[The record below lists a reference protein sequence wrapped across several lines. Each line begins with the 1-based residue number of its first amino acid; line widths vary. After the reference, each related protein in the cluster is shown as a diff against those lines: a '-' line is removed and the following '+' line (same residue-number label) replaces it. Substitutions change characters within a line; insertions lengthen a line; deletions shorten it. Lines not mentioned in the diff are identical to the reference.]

1 MNSMADRRPE
11 MALGAVD
18 GARRLEGRRKKE
30 KKKKK
35 ENCAVGVGRGVS
47 FFSEVIQVLVPPH
60 PHRQSASVHP
70 PNPNPR

>member
-11 MALGAVD
+11 MAPGAVD
-18 GARRLEGRRKKE
+18 GARRLEGGKKKE

-35 ENCAVGVGRGVS
+35 GELRVGVGRGVS

-60 PHRQSASVHP
+60 PHHQSASVHP
-70 PNPNPR
+70 PTLGR